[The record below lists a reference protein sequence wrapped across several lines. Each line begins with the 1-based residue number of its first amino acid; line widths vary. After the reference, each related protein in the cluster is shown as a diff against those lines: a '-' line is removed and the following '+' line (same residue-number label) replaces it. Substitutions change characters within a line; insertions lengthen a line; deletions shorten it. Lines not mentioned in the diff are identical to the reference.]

1 MLTVLRKTVFLVALA
16 FAIAPS
22 IARADYVCSANDNP
36 CSHTVQASVG
46 PVPLSGEGRTADS
59 REWIVAPGDKYFVN
73 ARVQPEGFT
82 GRNVHC
88 EVGGSDGVQER
99 KVKVGDSTVTVTFVK
114 KYFVIAHA
122 ETGSGPSNISHTAMM
137 VCNFHSEVA
146 QLPPEVAQL
155 PQR

>member
-1 MLTVLRKTVFLVALA
+1 MLALLRQALA
-16 FAIAPS
+16 VVAVFSAITSNA
-22 IARADYVCSANDNP
+22 AWADYVCPADNDP

-46 PVPLSGEGRTADS
+46 PVDLSGAGRTADS

-73 ARVQPEGFT
+73 ASVQPEGFT

-88 EVGGSDGVQER
+88 EFGGSDGVQER
-99 KVKVGDSTVTVTFVK
+99 QIRVGDGTVTVTFAKRFLV
-114 KYFVIAHA
+114 VAHA

-137 VCNFHSEVA
+137 ECNFHSG
-146 QLPPEVAQL
+146 VAQL